1 MVDALRR
8 EYDDGH
14 KGTLFHRFIPR
25 AHTRALTPMPSQAT
39 TSSAEATPNVAALRA
54 RLTGETPALPPAPF
68 PAVSPDAA
76 EADLARIAGAV
87 QHMSARPSGAVQR
100 SSRNIP
106 FWMVPLAVLATLVA
120 LTLALWRAESSLE
133 STRLE
138 TQYHRGSTWVLWGG
152 VAGSVLTAAFVYL
165 TLLQRG
171 HDHEQ
176 TRRHLE
182 ALESLQA
189 ISSTIIAHIDAGPST
204 LVALCESARTLLR
217 MGRCGIQIVDA
228 KADRLELLAHAGD
241 MPPNPPR
248 FYDLAELPTIRQ
260 CLDSGQ
266 LFLVDDVTR
275 LDQPHNE
282 AMFQL
287 FGVRAMVLIP
297 LTLQGEQIGLMTLSG
312 SSPHTFADIDRRL
325 AELLGSQAA
334 VILANSRLHQAQ
346 QVAVQKYKALVDQR
360 ELLFSTNA
368 AIYQTGDLEESLRR
382 VAELA
387 PMALAVDFCVVAL
400 GAPAPDNVRIAAFTP
415 GAQPQGMRVGSTF
428 FCPASERAF
437 QRGVICVFANA
448 SEDPDVDRFRSAF
461 PEMGSMACVPL
472 IGRDGSRFGVLT
484 LVRRRPGPFSSEQL
498 KMARL
503 FSTRAA
509 AAIENARLHQ
519 ETRKSL
525 EEQKKLLAQRD
536 TLWAVNAAVYRAGTL
551 EESLDR
557 VARLAPAALG
567 VDLCAVDLTT
577 GRPDEL
583 YLAAITHDLG
593 REMIGLPFSTTS
605 RNAGRAMA
613 SREPLV
619 MEDARLDPGIPDEF
633 KRRFRIGSIV
643 YLPLFRSDGEP
654 LGLLV
659 LVRHAPGPFDKARIE
674 TARVFATR
682 AASAIENAQLLEQTR
697 KDADTKAMLLR
708 ELNHRVK
715 NNLAG
720 IVALLSMGRPPMP
733 QAAGHWLDR
742 VTDRVRVMAG
752 AHQLFVGDSGSV
764 RIAALVERMLSSLS
778 VARAPGVEM
787 RVEHG
792 IPKDAGLPAEQAISL
807 AMALHELCYN
817 AIVHGLGGRG
827 GTVILRTRESA
838 PGRFAVDVIDDGAG
852 PSAAP
857 AVDSSGSNGNVDGDF
872 NGEGDGDHSGIG
884 LEIVKGLVTRELRGK
899 FSLDSARDGT
909 VGTVATVDFP
919 LQLKHQPPHQPNS
932 SPGATPMGRAPR
944 GDAQQGAA
952 TSADPDRTDL

>member
-1 MVDALRR
+1 MMTDT
-8 EYDDGH
+8 G
-14 KGTLFHRFIPR
+14 GTAFQSAR
-25 AHTRALTPMPSQAT
+25 AKAKMPPQAP
-39 TSSAEATPNVAALRA
+39 TSSAAAAAAEATPNVAALRA
-54 RLTGETPALPPAPF
+54 RLAGEAGSLPPAPF
-68 PAVSPDAA
+68 PPRPSADGD
-76 EADLARIAGAV
+76 ADLADLANVVEGHLNTGGSKLDR
-87 QHMSARPSGAVQR
+87 R
-100 SSRNIP
+100 SSKNVP
-106 FWMVPLAVLATLVA
+106 VWLVPLAVLATLAA
-120 LTLALWRAESSLE
+120 LTLALWRAELSLE
-133 STRLE
+133 TRRMDNMWST
-138 TQYHRGSTWVLWGG
+138 HRGSTWVLWGG
-152 VAGSVLTAAFVYL
+152 LCGSVLTAVFVHL

-171 HDHEQ
+171 HEHEQ

-204 LVALCESARTLLR
+204 LVALCESARALLR
-217 MGRCGIQIVDA
+217 MDRSGIQLLDA
-228 KADRLELLAHAGD
+228 KDGRLELLAHAGD
-241 MPPNPPR
+241 MPPDPPR
-248 FYDLAELPTIRQ
+248 FYDLSALPLIRR
-260 CLDSGQ
+260 CLESGQ
-266 LFLVDDVTR
+266 LSLVDDVQR
-275 LDQPHNE
+275 LGDDEPRNDP
-282 AMFQL
+282 MLSL
-287 FGVRAMVLIP
+287 FRVRSMVLIP
-297 LTLQGEQIGLMTLSG
+297 LTLQGEQIGLMTLSS
-312 SSPHTFADIDRRL
+312 SSPHVFGDIDRRL
-325 AELLGSQAA
+325 ADLLGSQAA

-346 QVAVQKYKALVDQR
+346 QLAVQKYKALVDQR

-368 AIYQTGDLEESLRR
+368 AIYQTGDLEESRRR

-387 PMALAVDFCVVAL
+387 PMALGVDFCVVAL

-415 GAQPQGMRVGSTF
+415 GAKPVGMRVGTTF

-448 SEDPDVDRFRSAF
+448 GEDSDVARFRHAF

-484 LVRRRPGPFSSEQL
+484 LIRRRPGPFSSEQL

-577 GRPDEL
+577 GQPDEL

-593 REMIGLPFSTTS
+593 REMIGQPFSTLS
-605 RNAGRAMA
+605 RNAGKAMA
-613 SREPLV
+613 LREPLLV
-619 MEDARLDPGIPDEF
+619 EDARLDSAIPDDF
-633 KRRFRIGSIV
+633 RRRFRIGSV
-643 YLPLFRSDGEP
+643 AYLPLFRSDGEP

-720 IVALLSMGRPPMP
+720 IVALLSMGRPQMP
-733 QAAGHWLDR
+733 QAAGRWLDR

-764 RIAALVERMLSSLS
+764 PIAGLVERMLSSLS

-792 IPKDAGLPAEQAISL
+792 IPKNAGLPAEQAISL

-817 AIVHGLGGRG
+817 AIVHGLGSNG
-827 GTVILRTRESA
+827 GTVTLRTRESA
-838 PGRFAVDVIDDGAG
+838 PGRLAVDVIDDGGGMPAAG
-852 PSAAP
+852 ESHPASSA
-857 AVDSSGSNGNVDGDF
+857 GN
-872 NGEGDGDHSGIG
+872 GDGDLDGHSGIG
-884 LEIVKGLVTRELRGK
+884 LEIVKGLVTRELRGN
-899 FSLDSARDGT
+899 FSLGSAPDGSAR
-909 VGTVATVDFP
+909 TVATVDFP
-919 LQLKHQPPHQPNS
+919 LQLNQHPQQPTS
-932 SPGATPMGRAPR
+932 SPGGTSSMGSAPA
-944 GDAQQGAA
+944 GDSQQGAA
-952 TSADPDRTDL
+952 TSADSDRIAL